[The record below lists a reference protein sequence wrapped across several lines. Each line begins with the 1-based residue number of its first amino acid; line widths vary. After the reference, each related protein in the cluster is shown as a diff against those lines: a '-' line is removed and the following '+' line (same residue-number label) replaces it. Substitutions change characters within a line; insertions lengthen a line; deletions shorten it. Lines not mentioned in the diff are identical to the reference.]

1 MRIFIAFLIGLS
13 VACYWDAEYNHVK
26 LFDGL
31 HSMARSMSHSM
42 GR

>member
-1 MRIFIAFLIGLS
+1 MRIFIAILIVLS
-13 VACYWDAEYNHVK
+13 VAYFWDREYNHGK

-31 HSMARSMSHSM
+31 HSMARSMAHSM